1 MRAPR
6 RRRRAVAPLPR
17 TTTPAPPAPTPA
29 PAAAVPPAQRSRDDL
44 GPRDLAYVRA
54 LVHVIA
60 ATYDDP
66 RAHRLASKLDRM
78 ERKAR

>member
-17 TTTPAPPAPTPA
+17 TTTPAPPAP
-29 PAAAVPPAQRSRDDL
+29 AVPPAQRSRDDL